1 MCTCV
6 CLPACLSGCIYSS
19 FLFSHLSSGGGAED
33 FGRERQYKEERR
45 STGEYGRA
53 SDSYSGDS
61 EPYYSF
67 ADKPSRPTVY
77 GRETIP
83 SNDYHHGESPVCIV
97 LHVQFLEELK
107 QWFWH

>member
-1 MCTCV
+1 MQLVEGAQRREQVSECTVCV
-6 CLPACLSGCIYSS
+6 CVCAYLPACVDLVYS
-19 FLFSHLSSGGGAED
+19 FLLSHLPSGGGGAED

-53 SDSYSGDS
+53 SDPYSGDS

-83 SNDYHHGESPVCIV
+83 SNDYHHGE
-97 LHVQFLEELK
+97 
-107 QWFWH
+107 